1 MIEKIATPEV
11 EKLIDAK
18 RWNEIKEALSH
29 LYPEDISAI
38 ISELGSASSK
48 WLVFR
53 LTPADKNIAVFENL
67 SAEEQKKIIKSLSD
81 DNLRRLL
88 NEMAPDERTELFED
102 MPSEIVKKMIQ
113 YLNPEERKIAIA
125 LLGYPEDSVG
135 RLVTPDFV
143 QLYENMSVKE
153 ALEHIRKVGIDKET
167 IYYCY
172 VLDSQKRLIGIVP
185 LKSIVLS
192 SPQKRIGEIMNTDV
206 IKVNAYTDREEAAK
220 IFKRYDLLALPV
232 VDKEDILL
240 GIVTF
245 DDFVD
250 VLEEEATEDFEKIAA
265 VVPVEKS
272 YIEANFFEV
281 IWKRSFWLVILLAA
295 ESLSGFVLQNYE
307 SAIQKLVALT
317 FFLPILVDTGGNAG
331 TQSATII
338 IRSLATG
345 ELRFK
350 DFFRVVF
357 REAAVG
363 IFIGLILAIFGLI
376 RAFLQKG
383 NWLLSLSV
391 GISIGLTVFLATTIG
406 AVLPLIF
413 KRLKLD
419 PAFMSGP
426 LITTIIDVIGIAV
439 YFEIAQFF
447 LNLK

>member
-1 MIEKIATPEV
+1 
-11 EKLIDAK
+11 
-18 RWNEIKEALSH
+18 
-29 LYPEDISAI
+29 
-38 ISELGSASSK
+38 
-48 WLVFR
+48 
-53 LTPADKNIAVFENL
+53 
-67 SAEEQKKIIKSLSD
+67 
-81 DNLRRLL
+81 
-88 NEMAPDERTELFED
+88 
-102 MPSEIVKKMIQ
+102 
-113 YLNPEERKIAIA
+113 
-125 LLGYPEDSVG
+125 
-135 RLVTPDFV
+135 
-143 QLYENMSVKE
+143 VKE
-153 ALEHIRKVGIDKET
+153 ALEHIRQVGIDKET